1 MNFNTPVAPIS
12 WGELIDKITIL
23 EIKQIKIVNPTAL
36 VNIRKELVYLNK
48 IILENDGV
56 EIAIKKI
63 KASLFNVNMRLW
75 QIEDDIRDKELK
87 REFDN
92 DFIELARMVYILND
106 ERGSLKK
113 TINTLLKSELV
124 EEKSYKNFQPSNLP
138 E

>member
-23 EIKQIKIVNPTAL
+23 EIKQIKIVNPTDL

-56 EIAIKKI
+56 ETVIKKDRET
-63 KASLFNVNMRLW
+63 LFNVNMRLW
-75 QIEDDIRDKELK
+75 QVEDDIRDKELK
-87 REFDN
+87 LEFDN
-92 DFIELARMVYILND
+92 DFIELARRVYKLND

-113 TINTLLKSELV
+113 TINKLLKSDLV